1 MYIIYVYYIST
12 YVYYII
18 YNIIYLYLHISTL
31 KELSQKLEHLISDA
45 QVCYTSESPE
55 GRLNQNTLPMSIS
68 IDSDSISLGGAQSS
82 ELRILKVPRG
92 FSCAVRLWNT
102 ALCSLYCWKTLL
114 FPPLLV
120 LSYPVFVFSF
130 LCFSYFL
137 KLVFNLLLFLSLC
150 SSWTVGSVKGPV
162 LSGLC
167 HLCSYHIFLQVELSC
182 RFKDFALIMF
192 KSVSR
197 RLLV

>member
-1 MYIIYVYYIST
+1 MLFNNWKSRRDVNYFVYCVYISIYTHTYTCIDIYTYIHICSNVDIQIMQVYMCIYIFMCISTLYLHMYIMYIICVYYIST

-55 GRLNQNTLPMSIS
+55 GRLNQNTQPMSIS

-92 FSCAVRLWNT
+92 FSCAVRL
-102 ALCSLYCWKTLL
+102 
-114 FPPLLV
+114 
-120 LSYPVFVFSF
+120 
-130 LCFSYFL
+130 
-137 KLVFNLLLFLSLC
+137 
-150 SSWTVGSVKGPV
+150 
-162 LSGLC
+162 
-167 HLCSYHIFLQVELSC
+167 
-182 RFKDFALIMF
+182 
-192 KSVSR
+192 
-197 RLLV
+197 